1 MTSSN
6 EDRDERTPQ
15 RRRYEVPAVIESA
28 QFETLALAC
37 GKDESGTNA
46 ACGPPFGTPRVS

>member
-6 EDRDERTPQ
+6 DERDERPPQ

-28 QFETLALAC
+28 TFETLALAC
-37 GKDESGTNA
+37 GKDDSGTNA
-46 ACGPPFGTPRVS
+46 ACGPPFGMPNVS